1 MNWDLNWS
9 SIVFISC
16 KFINMNGEFFSKN
29 LDNFS
34 LVSLTSSPENDNLVI
49 LSDGEGSNSVLFAEI
64 LGQSG

>member
-1 MNWDLNWS
+1 
-9 SIVFISC
+9 
-16 KFINMNGEFFSKN
+16 MNGEFFSKN